1 MNAPVSKSTATLA
14 LGPLEHAAAVFRE
27 VGFADPAREVRE
39 IFAGVLAVEP
49 ADAWRHRERI
59 EHPRIAEAFGA
70 AVERRRGGE
79 PLAYVIGRCGFRF
92 FDLAVDRS
100 TLIPRPETEGL
111 VSAVLQWARYRAGGW
126 GTALELG
133 TGSGCIALALSAEG
147 EFASV
152 VATEISEAALNVAR
166 SNAMRADAVVDFRL
180 GSWFEPVRGERFSVV
195 VSNPPY
201 VSTTDYDRLDP
212 SVREFEPRQALESG
226 ERGMDALTHILR
238 AAATYLEPNG
248 MLALEIDSQHEQETL
263 DVAAAAGWTG
273 AAVERDVFDRP
284 RYLIAIKES

>member
-1 MNAPVSKSTATLA
+1 MSKSPTTLA
-14 LGPLEHAAAVFRE
+14 MGPLECAEAVFRE
-27 VGFADPAREVRE
+27 MGITDPARDVRE

-59 EHPRIAEAFGA
+59 GHPRIAEAFGA
-70 AVERRRGGE
+70 GVERRRAGE
-79 PLAYVIGRCGFRF
+79 PLAYVIGCCGFRF
-92 FDLAVDRS
+92 LDLAVDRS

-111 VSAVLQWARYRAGGW
+111 VGAALQWAGRRAEGW

-133 TGSGCIALALSAEG
+133 TGSGCISLSLWAEG

-152 VATEISEAALNVAR
+152 VATEISEAALNVAHG
-166 SNAMRADAVVDFRL
+166 NAMRAGATIDFRL
-180 GSWFEPVRGERFSVV
+180 GSWFQPVRGETFSLV

-201 VSTTDYDRLDP
+201 VSTSDYDRLDR

-226 ERGMDALTHILR
+226 ERGMDALTHILQ

-248 MLALEIDSQHEQETL
+248 ILALEIDSQHAQETL
-263 DVAAAAGWTG
+263 DVATAAGWVG

-284 RYLIAIKES
+284 RYLLAIKES

>member
-1 MNAPVSKSTATLA
+1 MSKNPTTLA
-14 LGPLEHAAAVFRE
+14 LGPLEDAAAVFRE
-27 VGFADPAREVRE
+27 VGIADPAREVRE

-49 ADAWRHRERI
+49 ADVWRHRERI
-59 EHPRIAEAFGA
+59 EHPRIAEAFGV
-70 AVERRRGGE
+70 AVERRRSGE

-92 FDLAVDRS
+92 LDLAVDRS

-111 VSAVLQWARYRAGGW
+111 VSVVLQWAGRRAEGW

-133 TGSGCIALALSAEG
+133 TGSGCIALSLWVEG

-152 VATEISEAALNVAR
+152 MATEISEAALNVAH
-166 SNAMRADAVVDFRL
+166 SNATRAGAAVDFRL

-238 AAATYLEPNG
+238 VAATYLEPSG

-263 DVAAAAGWTG
+263 DVATAAGWVG
-273 AAVERDVFDRP
+273 ATVERDVFDRP